1 VCFIGVRSEGGGV
14 EKWWVMGRGLVT
26 RTRVG
31 WKASTRA
38 HTLSSVRVKEAATVE
53 PSWVGWRTRVGPST
67 PPLPLAPLQPCSI
80 HPIPSHP
87 LPQNDRVRIFP
98 PVSLCVLTLARI
110 SQYYYNATPP
120 QAFIIYTNKQTKKEK
135 KKHVAR
141 PAPWLINYTWV
152 K

>member
-67 PPLPLAPLQPCSI
+67 PLLPGPCSTALSI
-80 HPIPSHP
+80 PFPSHP
-87 LPQNDRVRIFP
+87 LPHNDRVRIFP